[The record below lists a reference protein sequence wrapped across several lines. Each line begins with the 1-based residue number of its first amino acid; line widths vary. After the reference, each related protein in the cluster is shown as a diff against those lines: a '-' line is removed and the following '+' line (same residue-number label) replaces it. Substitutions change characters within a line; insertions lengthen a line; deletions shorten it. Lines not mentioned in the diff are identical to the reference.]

1 MGHSIDPFAGALR
14 APEAGEIE
22 AHDTRVGRSVKARRA
37 KRCEVLKLVGPNPT
51 FVSPAAK

>member
-22 AHDTRVGRSVKARRA
+22 AHDTRVGRSVKPRHAVAARHRP
-37 KRCEVLKLVGPNPT
+37 V
-51 FVSPAAK
+51 